1 MIQKVLFSLI
11 LLAILFIDIYTYW
24 YYRLVEYNR
33 FKTYVYNIIEK
44 TVICLITMIFF
55 VVLIVY
61 YIINF
66 SSVPVVCFG
75 FAVMLVIYTIYIKNK
90 LETKS
95 DKKYNLSLKNLIYTY
110 RKFVIKK
117 SRSVMQL
124 YMDDKKCNELYTKI
138 IKCDTCD
145 SLLNV
150 NNTFVSNITKRFID
164 NELVNKVEMFSSLG
178 IILSNYSL
186 LVVYDKKFCWI
197 KYDEIIGMS
206 LGLNGK
212 VSFYPL
218 MFSLVDGR
226 QIVISYELKAKDEIF
241 KLFSR
246 IKSINKNIEI
256 IIEKYNLFGS
266 NDYIK
271 FS

>member
-61 YIINF
+61 YIIKF
-66 SSVPVVCFG
+66 SYVPVACFV
-75 FAVMLVIYTIYIKNK
+75 FAVVLVIYTICIKNK

-95 DKKYNLSLKNLIYTY
+95 DKKYNLSLVNIINTY
-110 RKFVIKK
+110 RKSELQK
-117 SRSVMQL
+117 SRSVMNL
-124 YMDDKKCNELYTKI
+124 YIDNKECDRLYAKI
-138 IKCDTCD
+138 LKSNNCDILFD
-145 SLLNV
+145 A
-150 NNTFVSNITKRFID
+150 NNTLVSNKIMEFID
-164 NELVNKVEMFSSLG
+164 AELIGKVEMFSSLG

-256 IIEKYNLFGS
+256 IIEKYNLFGC